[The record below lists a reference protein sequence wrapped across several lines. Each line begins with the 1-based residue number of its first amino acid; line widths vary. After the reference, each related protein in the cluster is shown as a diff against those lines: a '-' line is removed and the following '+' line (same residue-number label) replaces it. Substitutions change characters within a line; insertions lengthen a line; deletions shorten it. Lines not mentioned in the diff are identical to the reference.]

1 MSQKDISYSDITNNF
16 PLNGQ
21 YIFRF
26 KFKHGK
32 KIVWLDLQKKK
43 EKIPTYEGMIFMKVT
58 RINWGESAQSQPQI
72 NFETADA
79 TDLISDNSGQ

>member
-1 MSQKDISYSDITNNF
+1 MSQKEISYKDISKNF
-16 PLNGQ
+16 PLKGQ

-43 EKIPTYEGMIFMKVT
+43 ERIPTFEGMIFMKVT
-58 RINWGESAQSQPQI
+58 RINWGSPAPTQPHHVSSESG
-72 NFETADA
+72 
-79 TDLISDNSGQ
+79 DLIS